1 MASISLGKILGRA
14 LATTNGLVH
23 VHLPEGIGSD
33 IAEEIVRSANTA
45 RPTTPP
51 FALLVTAGTAS
62 LDDADCPRVTPQRT
76 IQYRQGDHLA
86 VVFGRQPDLSSFIQ
100 VFREVF
106 GQSFPEQAEGAVS
119 IHKLSN
125 QMVHELVEEFD
136 VEELNDSQLARCSKV
151 ISSCLSTLS
160 TVHSRSADSGRSWNA
175 AWFAHVDRGISN
187 LVVILE
193 HLVATGS
200 SLELPEALS
209 RYAYACF
216 ALPRP
221 TTAVARSFLTSAA
234 AAVAL
239 GDSLSE
245 CWSDEDTF
253 LMSAGQLA
261 TRPEVKAAG
270 GKHPLEDFVVNDLD
284 EAVSREGNS
293 WLGLA
298 DTIGASPENIE
309 RFSELTEAQFKS
321 PAREDIDSLTIDIAF
336 AGGGSL
342 MLDPELPESPFLI
355 PLSLD
360 GSAGGRQLQS
370 ELLAI
375 RIPTLERIGS
385 DAASSSQLTI
395 QILPAN
401 IANWVGDVELADD
414 GNLLAVGRFVK
425 PRGNGRSAA
434 PFRLVSLRVSL
445 SPNDPLAPLV
455 RNDLT
460 AKGYVFSGMQTFLA
474 AAPFKKSGALG
485 KVSYLGPMDWTP
497 SPDPD
502 ERQQDFAE
510 ELRDVSGGYQTML
523 WHPDAAEQP
532 LLDGVAL
539 KVHPVLAGLF
549 PLRFTPTGDNEFV
562 AGDTTFRVR
571 PVAAGGG
578 HQSALL
584 AAAVKQQVVP
594 DRPKPATEGSVR
606 GQAEAFYA
614 SRLVVGDESIIG
626 ALGHIMMPSNES
638 ARVADARPQDRGGIL
653 MPDAARTA
661 LDGVSYFELDQD
673 FVRGAEA
680 ARFRDAFRALNFGDL
695 LRRQDVHGEGV
706 DFEWPSRTSWRSLWG
721 SVALGEY
728 LDSYTKLVDA
738 ARETGRDENVFWAAY
753 PMSVS
758 VWDVRGDEGCQ
769 AVLLSPLHPLRL
781 AWLAG
786 AEQVLF
792 EAENSVQHAG
802 SIEGWNLPLVGP
814 GESSSGRML
823 AVPTDSGE
831 DQIFLGWSMMLP
843 PGKSRPRRLS
853 PPDRI
858 GSAVTPGTAVS
869 GLNATAV
876 DAALRSFRKMHPHI
890 TTLTVDLHAQERQIR
905 LTEIDDS
912 VLAVA
917 EEWGKD
923 DAGRLMGGVR
933 VLDSVKREG
942 PVPRDAVTRLVR
954 ENRDMLLTWSRY
966 IPRPDSKVWC
976 NIRLLQDSGTTVRVG
991 DGGHAYGVLG
1001 NVPLRRFE
1009 SNLNRLT
1016 ERRLSLS
1023 QPAVPG
1029 HMGWVSFSRAL
1040 ESCESDESAPV
1051 VEAGMMRRDVADVTA
1066 DWTVMGESF
1075 LSPAIMAE
1083 LMDAHGEGARMLWEW
1098 RPPVFERSS
1107 DVPFMERRP
1116 FVSIA
1121 KVPDSFGHQ
1130 LESLLTKATG
1140 QEDTSSLKAAVMSRL
1155 GSRGVGLSSL
1165 LSMGGT
1171 HVAGALG
1178 FFLTFGL
1185 FDKAASG
1192 TTNRFVLPIDA
1203 ADYFLRTLSG
1213 QANHG
1218 QHQRRADLLFIEMD
1232 DEQIVLSPVEIKC
1245 YGLKGD
1251 SIGSTLPA
1259 PGSAA
1264 LKEPLAQLE
1273 ASYRLLEGLELR
1285 AAEAS
1290 GADRVIWMNSL
1301 ATMVETAA
1309 RLNHILDGSPEEF
1322 ANRLSALVDGRLKIR
1337 VGGPLLTYFQHGATT
1352 STGDAFYAG
1361 TVGAD
1366 EFHVRALIAD
1376 TGAVFEALDTADQ
1389 RGIIDGWR
1397 ELVDWS
1403 AAGPIGEELPARGSS
1418 DDEPFGRDGGHE
1430 GSEGQDAAGPVIRD
1444 VRASGQQRS
1453 SESSGVGAGNQSGTD
1468 DPESV
1473 RPVGGGVG
1481 FRPGITGDGV
1491 RIKVGNL
1498 LGSVAKTEM
1507 DFWPS
1512 TTNLNQMNVGIVGDL
1527 GTGKTELV
1535 KALISQIREQAREKQ
1550 PSEPTSMLI
1559 FDYKGDFQ
1567 KEEFVRRVGGV
1578 VLEPHQI
1585 PVNIFMPVTGEH
1597 SKLPYQQAAAFV
1609 DVLRK
1614 IYRGVGPVQAS
1625 SLNEAVRELYEQNDD
1640 RPPTLAEVRVAYLA
1654 KSGNPDSVSSILDS
1668 FVLSQI
1674 FSADRENLKS
1684 FGELLEGKVLIVAL
1698 DRLGQDQSAKNA
1710 LVALFLNLYYDNML
1724 RTPKPPFQGDPPNQ
1738 LRYLKSFLLVD
1749 EAVNI
1754 MRYDFQVLMDLML
1767 QGRQFG
1773 YGVMLASQY
1782 LSHFREG
1789 RENYGQPLRTWF
1801 IHKVPSVSGRELAAL
1816 GLPDLSPDVPRRI
1829 PELRQHQVLYKSLG
1843 CDEGRFIRVV
1853 PYYER
1858 YGL

>member
-1 MASISLGKILGRA
+1 MS
-14 LATTNGLVH
+14 
-23 VHLPEGIGSD
+23 
-33 IAEEIVRSANTA
+33 TA
-45 RPTTPP
+45 
-51 FALLVTAGTAS
+51 
-62 LDDADCPRVTPQRT
+62 
-76 IQYRQGDHLA
+76 
-86 VVFGRQPDLSSFIQ
+86 
-100 VFREVF
+100 
-106 GQSFPEQAEGAVS
+106 
-119 IHKLSN
+119 
-125 QMVHELVEEFD
+125 
-136 VEELNDSQLARCSKV
+136 
-151 ISSCLSTLS
+151 
-160 TVHSRSADSGRSWNA
+160 
-175 AWFAHVDRGISN
+175 
-187 LVVILE
+187 
-193 HLVATGS
+193 
-200 SLELPEALS
+200 
-209 RYAYACF
+209 
-216 ALPRP
+216 
-221 TTAVARSFLTSAA
+221 
-234 AAVAL
+234 
-239 GDSLSE
+239 
-245 CWSDEDTF
+245 
-253 LMSAGQLA
+253 QLA

-270 GKHPLEDFVVNDLD
+270 GKHALENFVVDDLD
-284 EAVSREGNS
+284 DEGSREGS
-293 WLGLA
+293 PWLGLA
-298 DTIGASPENIE
+298 NVIGSTPENIE
-309 RFSELTEAQFKS
+309 RYSELTEPQFRS
-321 PAREDIDSLTIDIAF
+321 PAREDTDSLPIDITF
-336 AGGGSL
+336 ARGGSL
-342 MLDPELPESPFLI
+342 ILDPELPESPFLI
-355 PLSLD
+355 PLSSD

-370 ELLAI
+370 EVLAI
-375 RIPTLERIGS
+375 RIPTLERVRS
-385 DAASSSQLTI
+385 DIARSSQLTI
-395 QILPAN
+395 RILPAN
-401 IANWVGDVELADD
+401 IANWVGTVELAGD
-414 GNLLAVGRFVK
+414 GSLLAVGRFVK

-434 PFRLVSLRVSL
+434 PFRLVALKVSL
-445 SPNDPLAPLV
+445 ATNDPLAPWV
-455 RNDLT
+455 RSDLT
-460 AKGYVFSGMQTFLA
+460 AKGYIFSGMQTFLA

-485 KVSYLGPMDWTP
+485 KVTYLGPMDWTP
-497 SPDPD
+497 SSNPN
-502 ERQQDFAE
+502 ELEQDFAE
-510 ELRDVSGGYQTML
+510 ELPDVPGGYQAML
-523 WHPDAAEQP
+523 WHPGASEQP

-539 KVHPVLAGLF
+539 KVHPVLEGLF
-549 PLRFTPTGDNEFV
+549 PLRFAPTGDNEFV
-562 AGDTTFRVR
+562 ADESTFRVR

-594 DRPKPATEGSVR
+594 DRPKPATEESVR

-614 SRLVVGDESIIG
+614 SRLVAGDHAIVG

-638 ARVADARPQDRGGIL
+638 TRVADARPQDFGATL
-653 MPDAARTA
+653 MPDSARRA

-673 FVRGAEA
+673 FVNGVEAE
-680 ARFRDAFRALNFGDL
+680 RFRAAFLALNPAGL
-695 LRRQDVHGEGV
+695 LLRQDVRGEGV

-721 SVALGEY
+721 SAELHEY
-728 LDSYTKLVDA
+728 LEAYSHLVDA
-738 ARETGRDENVFWAAY
+738 ARATGKDEHVFWAAY

-769 AVLLSPLHPLRL
+769 SVLLSPLHPLRL

-786 AEQVLF
+786 AEHILF

-802 SIEGWNLPLVGP
+802 SIEGWNIPLVGP
-814 GESSSGRML
+814 GESSSARML

-843 PGKSRPRRLS
+843 PGKSRPRRLT

-858 GSAVTPGTAVS
+858 GNAVTPGTAVS

-890 TTLTVDLHAQERQIR
+890 TTLTVDLHAQDRQIR
-905 LTEIDDS
+905 LSEIDDS

-917 EEWGKD
+917 EEWGND

-942 PVPRDAVTRLVR
+942 PVPKDAVTRMVR

-966 IPRPDSKVWC
+966 VPRPDSKVWC

-991 DGGHAYGVLG
+991 DGGQAYGVLG

-1029 HMGWVSFSRAL
+1029 HMGWAPFSRAL
-1040 ESCESDESAPV
+1040 QACESDQSAPI
-1051 VEAGMMRRDVADVTA
+1051 VEAGMLRRDVADVTA

-1098 RPPVFERSS
+1098 RPPVFERSA

-1130 LESLLTKATG
+1130 LEKLLAKATG
-1140 QEDTSSLKAAVMSRL
+1140 QEDTSALKSSVMSKL

-1185 FDKAASG
+1185 FDRAPSV
-1192 TTNRFVLPIDA
+1192 TTHRFVVPIDA

-1218 QHQRRADLLFIEMD
+1218 QHQRRADLLFIELD
-1232 DEQIVLSPVEIKC
+1232 DEEIVLSPVEIKC
-1245 YGLKGD
+1245 YGLKGE
-1251 SIGSTLPA
+1251 SVGSTLPG
-1259 PGSAA
+1259 PGSAL

-1273 ASYRLLEGLELR
+1273 ASYRLLAGIELR
-1285 AAEAS
+1285 AAEVF

-1301 ATMVETAA
+1301 ATLVETAA
-1309 RLNHILDGSPEEF
+1309 RLNHILAGSPDEF
-1322 ANRLSALVDGRLKIR
+1322 AGRLSALVDGRMKVR
-1337 VGGPLLTYFQHGATT
+1337 VGRPILTYFQHGATT
-1352 STGDAFYAG
+1352 STGDAFYSGSVG
-1361 TVGAD
+1361 TE
-1366 EFHVRALIAD
+1366 EFPAAALLAD
-1376 TGAVFEALDTADQ
+1376 TAAVFEALGTDSAC
-1389 RGIIDGWR
+1389 GIIEGWR
-1397 ELVDWS
+1397 DLVNWS
-1403 AAGPIGEELPARGSS
+1403 AAELPEEESPVGKSPVDPDNS
-1418 DDEPFGRDGGHE
+1418 
-1430 GSEGQDAAGPVIRD
+1430 SEGTHRGGAADSAPLQAPGNGRPEPSGWRAVEAESQRGTKDIDSGEVEGDQVRSAAGI
-1444 VRASGQQRS
+1444 A
-1453 SESSGVGAGNQSGTD
+1453 E
-1468 DPESV
+1468 
-1473 RPVGGGVG
+1473 
-1481 FRPGITGDGV
+1481 DGV
-1491 RIKVGNL
+1491 RIKVGKL
-1498 LGSVAKTEM
+1498 LGSLGAAEV

-1512 TTNLNQMNVGIVGDL
+1512 TTSLNQMNVGIVGDL

-1535 KALISQIREQAREKQ
+1535 KALIAQIREQAFEKQ
-1550 PSEPTSMLI
+1550 RSESTSMLI

-1567 KEEFVRRVGGV
+1567 KEEFVNRVSGV

-1625 SLNEAVRELYEQNDD
+1625 LLNEAVRELYEQNDN
-1640 RPPTLAEVRVAYLA
+1640 RPPTLAEVRAVYLE

-1674 FSADRENLKS
+1674 FSADRENLKP

-1698 DRLGQDQSAKNA
+1698 NRLGQDQSAKNA

-1724 RTPKPPFQGDPPNQ
+1724 RTPKPPFQGDPPHQ

-1782 LSHFREG
+1782 LSHFKEG

-1801 IHKVPSVSGRELAAL
+1801 IHKVPSVTGRELASL

-1829 PELRQHQVLYKSLG
+1829 ADLRQHEVFYKSLG

>member
-1 MASISLGKILGRA
+1 M
-14 LATTNGLVH
+14 N
-23 VHLPEGIGSD
+23 
-33 IAEEIVRSANTA
+33 
-45 RPTTPP
+45 
-51 FALLVTAGTAS
+51 
-62 LDDADCPRVTPQRT
+62 PQRT

-86 VVFGRQPDLSSFIQ
+86 VVYGRQPDLSSFVQ

-106 GQSFPEQAEGAVS
+106 GQSFPEQAEGAVA
-119 IHKLSN
+119 IHELSN
-125 QMVHELVEEFD
+125 QMVHELVGEFGL
-136 VEELNDSQLARCSKV
+136 EGLNDSQRARCSEV
-151 ISSCLSTLS
+151 LSSCLSTLS
-160 TVHSRSADSGRSWNA
+160 TLHSRSADSGRSWNA
-175 AWFAHVDRGISN
+175 AWFAHVDRGIGN
-187 LVVILE
+187 LLVILN

-200 SLELPEALS
+200 SLELPEALA

-221 TTAVARSFLTSAA
+221 SSAVARSFLSSVS

-245 CWSDEDTF
+245 CWSDEETF
-253 LMSAGQLA
+253 RMSAGHLA

-270 GKHPLEDFVVNDLD
+270 GKHPLEDFASDDLD
-284 EAVSREGNS
+284 EAISREGNA
-293 WLGLA
+293 WLGLT
-298 DTIGASPENIE
+298 DVIGVSPENIE
-309 RFSELTEAQFKS
+309 RFSELTEAQFRS
-321 PAREDIDSLTIDIAF
+321 PAREDSDSLTIDIAF

-342 MLDPELPESPFLI
+342 VLDPELPESPFLI
-355 PLSLD
+355 PLSSD

-375 RIPTLERIGS
+375 RIPTLERLGP
-385 DAASSSQLTI
+385 DVARSSQLAI
-395 QILPAN
+395 QVLPAN
-401 IANWVGDVELADD
+401 IANWVGSVEMAED
-414 GNLLAVGRFVK
+414 GSLLAVGRFVK

-445 SPNDPLAPLV
+445 STNDPLAPWV
-455 RNDLT
+455 RTDLT

-497 SPDPD
+497 SSNPD
-502 ERQQDFAE
+502 EREQDFAD
-510 ELRDVSGGYQTML
+510 ELPDVPGGYQVML

-549 PLRFTPTGDNEFV
+549 PLRFAPTGDNEFV
-562 AGDTTFRVR
+562 ANGTTFRVR

-594 DRPKPATEGSVR
+594 DRPKLATEGSVR
-606 GQAEAFYA
+606 GQAESFYA
-614 SRLVVGDESIIG
+614 SRIVAGDESIIA

-638 ARVADARPQDRGGIL
+638 TRVADARPQDRGAIL

-661 LDGVSYFELDQD
+661 LDSVSYFEVEQD
-673 FVRGAEA
+673 FVTGAEA
-680 ARFRDAFRALNFGDL
+680 ERFRDAFRALNLAGLL
-695 LRRQDVHGEGV
+695 LRKDVHGDGV

-721 SVALGEY
+721 SAELGEY
-728 LDSYTKLVDA
+728 LDAYTQLVDA
-738 ARETGRDENVFWAAY
+738 ARATGRDENVFWAAY

-786 AEQVLF
+786 AEHVLF
-792 EAENSVQHAG
+792 EAKNSVQHAG

-843 PGKSRPRRLS
+843 PGRSRPRRLS

-858 GSAVTPGTAVS
+858 GNAVTPGTAVS

-876 DAALRSFRKMHPHI
+876 DAALRSFRRMHPHI
-890 TTLTVDLHAQERQIR
+890 TTLTVDLHAQDRQIR

-966 IPRPDSKVWC
+966 VPRPDSKVWC

-991 DGGHAYGVLG
+991 DGGKAYGVLG

-1023 QPAVPG
+1023 QPAVPA
-1029 HMGWVSFSRAL
+1029 HIGWGPFSRAL
-1040 ESCESDESAPV
+1040 EACESDDSAPV
-1051 VEAGMMRRDVADVTA
+1051 VEAGMMRRDVADATA

-1098 RPPVFERSS
+1098 RPPVFERSA

-1140 QEDTSSLKAAVMSRL
+1140 KEDTSALKASVMSRL

-1232 DEQIVLSPVEIKC
+1232 EEQIVLSPVEIKC

-1251 SIGSTLPA
+1251 SIGSTLPGPA
-1259 PGSAA
+1259 SAA

-1273 ASYRLLEGLELR
+1273 ASYRLLTGIELR
-1285 AAEAS
+1285 AAEVS

-1301 ATMVETAA
+1301 ATLVETAA
-1309 RLNHILDGSPEEF
+1309 RLNPILAGSPDEF
-1322 ANRLSALVDGRLKIR
+1322 ANRLSALVDGRMKVR
-1337 VGGPLLTYFQHGATT
+1337 VGRPLLTYLQHGATT

-1361 TVGAD
+1361 TVGGD
-1366 EFHVRALIAD
+1366 EFQVGALVAD
-1376 TGAVFEALDTADQ
+1376 TATVFEALDTADQ
-1389 RGIIDGWR
+1389 SGIIEGWAK
-1397 ELVDWS
+1397 LVDWS
-1403 AAGPIGEELPARGSS
+1403 AAEPDGEELPARGAS
-1418 DDEPFGRDGGHE
+1418 DEELIAENGSHE
-1430 GSEGQDAAGPVIRD
+1430 GSEGQETADPVPGQ
-1444 VRASGQQRS
+1444 AMPSGQQPA
-1453 SESSGVGAGNQSGTD
+1453 SGSKVGAATQTGSDGLESG
-1468 DPESV
+1468 
-1473 RPVGGGVG
+1473 RLVGAEAGSRVG
-1481 FRPGITGDGV
+1481 IAGDGV

-1498 LGSVAKTEM
+1498 LGSVGNSEV
-1507 DFWPS
+1507 DFWPG

-1535 KALISQIREQAREKQ
+1535 KALIAQIREQAREKQ
-1550 PSEPTSMLI
+1550 PSVATSMLI

-1567 KEEFVRRVGGV
+1567 KEEFVGRVGGV

-1585 PVNIFMPVTGEH
+1585 PVNIFMPVTGEY

-1625 SLNEAVRELYEQNDD
+1625 LLNEAVRELYEQNDN
-1640 RPPTLAEVRVAYLA
+1640 RPPTLAEVRLAYLE

-1674 FSADRENLKS
+1674 FSADRENLKL

-1749 EAVNI
+1749 EAINI

-1767 QGRQFG
+1767 QGRHFG

-1782 LSHFREG
+1782 LSHFKEG

-1801 IHKVPSVSGRELAAL
+1801 IHKVPSVSGRELASL

-1829 PELRQHQVLYKSLG
+1829 PDLRQHQVLYKSLG
-1843 CDEGRFIRVV
+1843 YDEGRFISVV

>member
-1 MASISLGKILGRA
+1 MAVL
-14 LATTNGLVH
+14 
-23 VHLPEGIGSD
+23 E
-33 IAEEIVRSANTA
+33 
-45 RPTTPP
+45 
-51 FALLVTAGTAS
+51 
-62 LDDADCPRVTPQRT
+62 
-76 IQYRQGDHLA
+76 
-86 VVFGRQPDLSSFIQ
+86 
-100 VFREVF
+100 
-106 GQSFPEQAEGAVS
+106 
-119 IHKLSN
+119 LSN
-125 QMVHELVEEFD
+125 QIVHELVR
-136 VEELNDSQLARCSKV
+136 ELGLEGLSDSQRERCSEMV
-151 ISSCLSTLS
+151 SSCLSTLS

-187 LVVILE
+187 LLVILN
-193 HLVATGS
+193 HLRATGS
-200 SLELPEALS
+200 ALELSEALA
-209 RYAYACF
+209 RYVYACF

-221 TTAVARSFLTSAA
+221 TSAMARSFVTSASAA
-234 AAVAL
+234 AAL

-245 CWSDEDTF
+245 CWGDEETF
-253 LMSAGQLA
+253 RMSAGQLA
-261 TRPEVKAAG
+261 TRPEVKAVG
-270 GKHPLEDFVVNDLD
+270 GKHALEDFAIDDLD
-284 EAVSREGNS
+284 EAVSREGNA
-293 WLGLA
+293 WLGLV
-298 DTIGASPENIE
+298 DVIGASPENIE
-309 RFSELTEAQFKS
+309 RFSELTETQFRS
-321 PAREDIDSLTIDIAF
+321 PAREDIGSLAIDISLV
-336 AGGGSL
+336 GGGSL

-355 PLSLD
+355 PLSSD

-370 ELLAI
+370 ELLTI
-375 RIPTLERIGS
+375 RIPTLERIGQ
-385 DAASSSQLTI
+385 DVVRSSRLTI

-401 IANWVGDVELADD
+401 IANWVGNVELAED
-414 GNLLAVGRFVK
+414 GSLLAVGRFVK

-434 PFRLVSLRVSL
+434 PFRLVSLKVSL
-445 SPNDPLAPLV
+445 STNDSLAPWV
-455 RNDLT
+455 RSDLT
-460 AKGYVFSGMQTFLA
+460 AKGYVFSGMQTFLV

-485 KVSYLGPMDWTP
+485 KISYLGPTDWIP
-497 SPDPD
+497 SANPD
-502 ERQQDFAE
+502 EREQDFAE
-510 ELRDVSGGYQTML
+510 ELPDVPGGYQAML
-523 WHPDAAEQP
+523 WHADAAEQP
-532 LLDGVAL
+532 LLDGVVL
-539 KVHPVLAGLF
+539 KGHPVLAGLF
-549 PLRFTPTGDNEFV
+549 PLRFAPTGDNEFV
-562 AGDTTFRVR
+562 ASGTTFRVR

-594 DRPKPATEGSVR
+594 DRPKLATEGSVR

-614 SRLVVGDESIIG
+614 SRLVAGDDSIIA

-638 ARVADARPQDRGGIL
+638 TRVADARPQDRGSIL
-653 MPDAARTA
+653 MPDAARIA
-661 LDGVSYFELDQD
+661 LDRVSYFELEQD
-673 FVRGAEA
+673 FVNGAEA
-680 ARFRDAFRALNFGDL
+680 ERFRDAFRALNLGDL
-695 LRRQDVHGEGV
+695 LLRQDVRGEGV

-721 SVALGEY
+721 SAALGEY
-728 LDSYTKLVDA
+728 LDAYTQLVDA
-738 ARETGRDENVFWAAY
+738 ARATGRDENVFWAAY

-781 AWLAG
+781 TWLAG
-786 AEQVLF
+786 AEHVLF

-858 GSAVTPGTAVS
+858 GNAVTPGTAVS

-876 DAALRSFRKMHPHI
+876 DAALRSFRRMHPHI
-890 TTLTVDLHAQERQIR
+890 TTLTVDLHAHDRQIR

-923 DAGRLMGGVR
+923 ETGRLVGGVR
-933 VLDSVKREG
+933 VLDSVMREG

-954 ENRDMLLTWSRY
+954 DNRDMLLTWSRY
-966 IPRPDSKVWC
+966 APRPGSKVWC

-991 DGGHAYGVLG
+991 DGGQAHGVLG

-1023 QPAVPG
+1023 HPAVPG
-1029 HMGWVSFSRAL
+1029 EMGWVSFSRAL
-1040 ESCESDESAPV
+1040 EACESDDSAPV

-1098 RPPVFERSS
+1098 RPPVFERSA

-1116 FVSIA
+1116 FVAIA

-1140 QEDTSSLKAAVMSRL
+1140 QENSSALKALVMSRL

-1185 FDKAASG
+1185 FDRAASG

-1218 QHQRRADLLFIEMD
+1218 LHQRRADLLFIEMD
-1232 DEQIVLSPVEIKC
+1232 ENQIVLSPVEIKC
-1245 YGLKGD
+1245 YGLKGE
-1251 SIGSTLPA
+1251 SIGSTLPS
-1259 PGSAA
+1259 PDSAA

-1273 ASYRLLEGLELR
+1273 ASHRLLKGIEHR
-1285 AAEAS
+1285 AAEVV

-1301 ATMVETAA
+1301 ATLVETAA
-1309 RLNHILDGSPEEF
+1309 RLNHILAGSPKDF
-1322 ANRLSALVDGRLKIR
+1322 ASRLSALVDGQMKVR
-1337 VGGPLLTYFQHGATT
+1337 VGRPLLTYLQHGATT

-1361 TVGAD
+1361 KVGSE
-1366 EFHVRALIAD
+1366 EFQVGALIAD
-1376 TGAVFEALDTADQ
+1376 TATVFEGLDTVDQ
-1389 RGIIDGWR
+1389 RAVIEGWCD
-1397 ELVDWS
+1397 LVDWS
-1403 AAGPIGEELPARGSS
+1403 AAEPANEDLPAQGSS
-1418 DDEPFGRDGGHE
+1418 DEDPIDPDDRQARAAGHDAADPEAEPVSTRGQQEPPGSFRVDAE
-1430 GSEGQDAAGPVIRD
+1430 TESETDGSEPGLPVDVEADYRAGI
-1444 VRASGQQRS
+1444 A
-1453 SESSGVGAGNQSGTD
+1453 
-1468 DPESV
+1468 
-1473 RPVGGGVG
+1473 
-1481 FRPGITGDGV
+1481 GDGV
-1491 RIKVGNL
+1491 RIKVGSL
-1498 LGSVAKTEM
+1498 LGSVGKTEV

-1550 PSEPTSMLI
+1550 PSESTSMLI

-1567 KEEFVRRVGGV
+1567 KEEFVSRVGGV

-1625 SLNEAVRELYEQNDD
+1625 LLNEAVRELYQQNDN
-1640 RPPTLAEVRVAYLA
+1640 RPPTLAEVRVAYLE

-1674 FSADRENLKS
+1674 FSADRGVLKP

-1724 RTPKPPFQGDPPNQ
+1724 RTKKPPFQGVAPNQ

-1782 LSHFREG
+1782 LSHFKEG

-1801 IHKVPSVSGRELAAL
+1801 IHKVPSVSGRELASL
-1816 GLPDLSPDVPRRI
+1816 GLPDLSQDVPRRI
-1829 PELRQHQVLYKSLG
+1829 PELRQHQVFYKSLG
-1843 CDEGRFIRVV
+1843 YDEGRFVRVV

>member
-1 MASISLGKILGRA
+1 MASISLGKVLGRA

-33 IAEEIVRSANTA
+33 IAEEIVRSANIA

-62 LDDADCPRVTPQRT
+62 LNDADCPRVTPQRT

-86 VVFGRQPDLSSFIQ
+86 VVYGRQPDLSSFVQ

-106 GQSFPEQAEGAVS
+106 GQSYPEQAEGAVA
-119 IHKLSN
+119 IHGLSN
-125 QMVHELVEEFD
+125 QMVHELVGEFR
-136 VEELNDSQLARCSKV
+136 VEELNASQLARCSTI

-187 LVVILE
+187 LLVILK
-193 HLVATGS
+193 HLGATGS
-200 SLELPEALS
+200 SLELPEALA

-221 TTAVARSFLTSAA
+221 TSAVARSFLTSAS

-245 CWSDEDTF
+245 CWSDEETF

-270 GKHPLEDFVVNDLD
+270 GMHPLEDFAVKDLD

-298 DTIGASPENIE
+298 DIIGASPENIE
-309 RFSELTEAQFKS
+309 RFSELTEEQFRS

-355 PLSLD
+355 PLSSD

-370 ELLAI
+370 ELIAI

-385 DAASSSQLTI
+385 DAASSTQLTI

-401 IANWVGDVELADD
+401 IANWVGSVKLADD

-434 PFRLVSLRVSL
+434 PFRLVSLKVSL
-445 SPNDPLAPLV
+445 SSNDPLAPWV

-485 KVSYLGPMDWTP
+485 KVTYLGPMDWTP
-497 SPDPD
+497 SPNPD
-502 ERQQDFAE
+502 EREQDFAE
-510 ELRDVSGGYQTML
+510 ELPDVSGGYQTML
-523 WHPDAAEQP
+523 WHPDATEQP

-549 PLRFTPTGDNEFV
+549 PLRFAPTGDNEFV
-562 AGDTTFRVR
+562 AGGTTFRVR

-614 SRLVVGDESIIG
+614 SRLVAGDESIIA

-638 ARVADARPQDRGGIL
+638 ARVADACPQDRGAIL

-661 LDGVSYFELDQD
+661 LNGVSYFELDQD
-673 FVRGAEA
+673 FVCGAEA
-680 ARFRDAFRALNFGDL
+680 ERFRDAFRALNFGGL

-721 SVALGEY
+721 SAALGEY
-728 LDSYTKLVDA
+728 LDAYTKLLDA

-753 PMSVS
+753 PVSVS

-786 AEQVLF
+786 AEHVLF

-890 TTLTVDLHAQERQIR
+890 TTLTVDLHAQDRQIR

-966 IPRPDSKVWC
+966 VPRPDSKVWC

-1029 HMGWVSFSRAL
+1029 HMGWASFSRAL
-1040 ESCESDESAPV
+1040 ESCESDDSPPV
-1051 VEAGMMRRDVADVTA
+1051 VEAGMMRRDVGDVTA

-1107 DVPFMERRP
+1107 DIPFMERRP

-1130 LESLLTKATG
+1130 LESLLIKATG
-1140 QEDTSSLKAAVMSRL
+1140 QEDTSALKSAVMSQL

-1185 FDKAASG
+1185 FDKAVSG

-1232 DEQIVLSPVEIKC
+1232 EEQIVLSPVEIKC

-1251 SIGSTLPA
+1251 SIGTTLPA
-1259 PGSAA
+1259 SGSAA
-1264 LKEPLAQLE
+1264 LKEPLEQLE
-1273 ASYRLLEGLELR
+1273 ASYRLLAGLELR
-1285 AAEAS
+1285 AAEVSA
-1290 GADRVIWMNSL
+1290 ADRVIWMNSL
-1301 ATMVETAA
+1301 ATLVETAA
-1309 RLNHILDGSPEEF
+1309 RLNHSLAGSPEEF

-1337 VGGPLLTYFQHGATT
+1337 VGRPLLTYFQHGATT
-1352 STGDAFYAG
+1352 SSGDAFYAG
-1361 TVGAD
+1361 RVGAG
-1366 EFHVRALIAD
+1366 EFQVGALIAD
-1376 TGAVFEALDTADQ
+1376 TAAVFEALDPADQ
-1389 RGIIDGWR
+1389 GGIIEGWR

-1403 AAGPIGEELPARGSS
+1403 AAEPAGDELPAQGGPGE
-1418 DDEPFGRDGGHE
+1418 EPIGPDGGHE
-1430 GSEGQDAAGPVIRD
+1430 GSEDEDMADPVRGDARAG
-1444 VRASGQQRS
+1444 GQQEPLDS
-1453 SESSGVGAGNQSGTD
+1453 SELGAEAQSGTD
-1468 DPESV
+1468 DAESV
-1473 RPVGGGVG
+1473 GPVGGTGS
-1481 FRPGITGDGV
+1481 FPPEITGDGV
-1491 RIKVGNL
+1491 RIKVGSL
-1498 LGSVAKTEM
+1498 LGSMGKSEV

-1567 KEEFVRRVGGV
+1567 KEEFVNRVGGV

-1674 FSADRENLKS
+1674 FSADRETLKS

-1801 IHKVPSVSGRELAAL
+1801 IHKVPSVSGRELAGL

>member
-1 MASISLGKILGRA
+1 MASISLSKVLGRA

-23 VHLPEGIGSD
+23 VHLPEGIGRDS
-33 IAEEIVRSANTA
+33 AEEIVRSANRA
-45 RPTTPP
+45 RPATPP
-51 FALLVTAGTAS
+51 FALLVTAGTSS
-62 LDDADCPRVTPQRT
+62 LDDASCPRVTPQHT

-86 VVFGRQPDLSSFIQ
+86 VVYGRQPDLSSFVQ

-106 GQSFPEQAEGAVS
+106 GQSFPEQAEGPVALTE
-119 IHKLSN
+119 LSDLI
-125 QMVHELVEEFD
+125 VHELVDEFGVD
-136 VEELNDSQLARCSKV
+136 GMSDSQWARCSQV
-151 ISSCLSTLS
+151 LAPCLSTLS
-160 TVHSRSADSGRSWNA
+160 TVHSRSGDTGRSWNA
-175 AWFAHVDRGISN
+175 AWFAHVDRGITN
-187 LVVILE
+187 LWVALD
-193 HLVATGS
+193 HLRVTGS
-200 SLELPEALS
+200 PLELPEALAK
-209 RYAYACF
+209 YAYACF
-216 ALPRP
+216 ALPKP
-221 TTAVARSFLTSAA
+221 TSGAAKSFLTSAS

-245 CWSDEDTF
+245 SWSDEETF
-253 LMSAGQLA
+253 RMSAGQLA

-270 GKHPLEDFVVNDLD
+270 GRHPLEDFAIDDLD
-284 EAVSREGNS
+284 EAVSREGNA
-293 WLGLA
+293 WLGLVEV
-298 DTIGASPENIE
+298 IGASPENIK
-309 RFSELTEAQFKS
+309 RFSELTEGQFRS
-321 PAREDIDSLTIDIAF
+321 PAREDNDSAGIDIAF
-336 AGGGSL
+336 SGGGSL
-342 MLDPELPESPFLI
+342 VLDPELPESPFLI
-355 PLSLD
+355 PFSAD

-370 ELLAI
+370 ELLTI
-375 RIPTLERIGS
+375 RIPTLEHIER
-385 DAASSSQLTI
+385 DVARASRLTI

-401 IANWVGDVELADD
+401 IANWVGSVDLAED
-414 GNLLAVGRFVK
+414 GGLIAVGRLVK

-434 PFRLVSLRVSL
+434 PFRMVSLRVSL
-445 SPNDPLAPLV
+445 STDDPVAPSV
-455 RNDLT
+455 RSDLT
-460 AKGYVFSGMQTFLA
+460 TKGYVFSGMQTFLA

-485 KVSYLGPMDWTP
+485 KVTYLGPMDWTP
-497 SPDPD
+497 SSDHD
-502 ERQQDFAE
+502 EHSQDFAE
-510 ELRDVSGGYQTML
+510 ELPEVAGGYQAML
-523 WHPDAAEQP
+523 WHPDAGDQP

-539 KVHPVLAGLF
+539 KGHPVLTGLF
-549 PLRFTPTGDNEFV
+549 PLRFAPTGDNEFV
-562 AGDTTFRVR
+562 ANGYTFRVR

-594 DRPKPATEGSVR
+594 DRPRPATERSVR

-614 SRLVVGDESIIG
+614 SRLVAGDDSITA

-638 ARVADARPQDRGGIL
+638 TRVWDARPQDGGAIL
-653 MPDAARTA
+653 MPEAARRA

-673 FVRGAEA
+673 FVRGADAE
-680 ARFRDAFRALNFGDL
+680 RFRDAFRALNLADL

-721 SVALGEY
+721 SPALAEY
-728 LDSYTKLVDA
+728 LEAYAQLVGA
-738 ARETGRDENVFWAAY
+738 ARATGKDENVFWAAY

-781 AWLAG
+781 AWLTG
-786 AEQVLF
+786 AEHVLF
-792 EAENSVQHAG
+792 EAVNSVQHAG

-814 GESSSGRML
+814 GETSSGRML

-843 PGKSRPRRLS
+843 SGRSRPRRLS
-853 PPDRI
+853 APDRI
-858 GSAVTPGTAVS
+858 GNAVTPGTAVS

-876 DAALRSFRKMHPHI
+876 DAALRSFRRMHPNI
-890 TTLTVDLHAQERQIR
+890 TTLTVDLHAQDRQIR

-923 DAGRLMGGVR
+923 QTGRLMGGLR
-933 VLDSVKREG
+933 VLDSVRREG

-966 IPRPDSKVWC
+966 APRPNSKVWC

-991 DGGHAYGVLG
+991 EGGNAHGVLG
-1001 NVPLRRFE
+1001 SVPLRRFE

-1016 ERRLSLS
+1016 DRRLSLS
-1023 QPAVPG
+1023 EPAVPG
-1029 HMGWVSFSRAL
+1029 EMGWVPFSRAL
-1040 ESCESDESAPV
+1040 EACESDDSAPV
-1051 VEAGMMRRDVADVTA
+1051 VEAGMMRRDVADMTA

-1140 QEDTSSLKAAVMSRL
+1140 RQDTFALKASVMSRL

-1185 FDKAASG
+1185 FDKAVSQR
-1192 TTNRFVLPIDA
+1192 TNRFVLPIDA

-1218 QHQRRADLLFIEMD
+1218 QHQRRADLLFIDMD
-1232 DEQIVLSPVEIKC
+1232 ENQIVLSPVEIKC

-1251 SIGSTLPA
+1251 SMGSTLPS

-1264 LKEPLAQLE
+1264 LKEPLAQLA
-1273 ASYRLLEGLELR
+1273 ASYRLLAGIELK
-1285 AAEAS
+1285 AAEVS

-1301 ATMVETAA
+1301 ATLVETAA
-1309 RLNHILDGSPEEF
+1309 RLNPILAGSPGDF
-1322 ANRLSALVDGRLKIR
+1322 ANRLAALVDGRLKVR
-1337 VGGPLLTYFQHGATT
+1337 VGKPLLTYLQHGATT
-1352 STGDAFYAG
+1352 STGDGFYAG
-1361 TVGAD
+1361 GVGTD
-1366 EFHVRALIAD
+1366 EFQVGALIAD
-1376 TGAVFEALDTADQ
+1376 TGTVFEALDSVDPCPTTE
-1389 RGIIDGWR
+1389 RWC

-1403 AAGPIGEELPARGSS
+1403 AAEPAGEELPVRGGS
-1418 DDEPFGRDGGHE
+1418 DEDLVDPERRLTGSAGQYAADQGPEHVRTDGEEEPH
-1430 GSEGQDAAGPVIRD
+1430 
-1444 VRASGQQRS
+1444 RS
-1453 SESSGVGAGNQSGTD
+1453 LAVGAKAQPGPD
-1468 DPESV
+1468 EAESD
-1473 RPVGGGVG
+1473 RPVGAEASSRVG
-1481 FRPGITGDGV
+1481 IAGDGV
-1491 RIKVGNL
+1491 RINVGNL
-1498 LGSVAKTEM
+1498 LGSLGKTGV

-1512 TTNLNQMNVGIVGDL
+1512 NTKLNQMNVGIVGDL

-1535 KALISQIREQAREKQ
+1535 KALISQIREQAHEKQ
-1550 PSEPTSMLI
+1550 PTEPTSMLI

-1567 KEEFVRRVGGV
+1567 KDEFVSRVGGV

-1585 PVNIFMPVTGEH
+1585 PVNVFMPVTGQH
-1597 SKLPYQQAAAFV
+1597 SRLPYQQAAAFV

-1625 SLNEAVRELYEQNDD
+1625 LLNEAVRELYEQNDN
-1640 RPPTLAEVRVAYLA
+1640 RPPTLAEVRAEYLD

-1668 FVLSQI
+1668 FVLSGI
-1674 FSADRENLKS
+1674 FSTDRSVLKP

-1698 DRLGQDQSAKNA
+1698 DRLGPDQSAKNA

-1724 RTPKPPFQGDPPNQ
+1724 RTNKPPFQGTNPQ

-1829 PELRQHQVLYKSLG
+1829 PDLRQHEVLYKSLG

>member
-1 MASISLGKILGRA
+1 MASISLGKVLGRA

-23 VHLPEGIGSD
+23 VHLPEGIGRD
-33 IAEEIVRSANTA
+33 TAEEIVRSANLA
-45 RPTTPP
+45 RPSTPP
-51 FALLVTAGTAS
+51 FALLVTAGTTS
-62 LDDADCPRVTPQRT
+62 LDDPNCPRVNPQRT

-86 VVFGRQPDLSSFIQ
+86 VVYGRQPDLSSFIQ

-106 GQSFPEQAEGAVS
+106 GQSFPEQAEGAVALDE
-119 IHKLSN
+119 LSN
-125 QMVHELVEEFD
+125 QVVHELAGEFGVD
-136 VEELNDSQLARCSKV
+136 ELNESQRARCSEV
-151 ISSCLSTLS
+151 LSSCLSTLS
-160 TVHSRSADSGRSWNA
+160 TVHSRSANTGRSWNA

-187 LVVILE
+187 LLVVLDQ
-193 HLVATGS
+193 LRATGS
-200 SLELPEALS
+200 HLELPEALA

-221 TTAVARSFLTSAA
+221 NSAAAKSFLTSAS

-245 CWSDEDTF
+245 CWSDEEAF
-253 LMSAGQLA
+253 RMSVGQLA

-270 GKHPLEDFVVNDLD
+270 GRHPLEDFAIDDLD
-284 EAVSREGNS
+284 DAVSREGNA

-298 DTIGASPENIE
+298 DVIGASPENIE
-309 RFSELTEAQFKS
+309 RFSELTEAQFRS
-321 PAREDIDSLTIDIAF
+321 PAREDSDSLTIDIAF

-342 MLDPELPESPFLI
+342 VLDPELPESPFLL
-355 PLSLD
+355 PLSSD

-375 RIPTLERIGS
+375 RIPTLEHIDPDIVR
-385 DAASSSQLTI
+385 SSQLTI

-401 IANWVGDVELADD
+401 IANWVGSVDVAQD
-414 GNLLAVGRFVK
+414 GGLRAVGRFVK

-434 PFRLVSLRVSL
+434 PFRLVSLRISL
-445 SPNDPLAPLV
+445 STHDPLAHWV
-455 RNDLT
+455 RSDLT

-497 SPDPD
+497 SSNPG
-502 ERQQDFAE
+502 EVEQDYAE
-510 ELRDVSGGYQTML
+510 ELPDVPGGYQAML
-523 WHPDAAEQP
+523 WHPNAEEQP

-549 PLRFTPTGDNEFV
+549 PLRFAPTGDNEFV
-562 AGDTTFRVR
+562 ASDSTFRVR

-614 SRLVVGDESIIG
+614 SRLVAGDESIIA

-638 ARVADARPQDRGGIL
+638 TRVADACPQDRGAIL
-653 MPDAARTA
+653 MPNAARMA
-661 LDGVSYFELDQD
+661 LDGVSYFKLDQG
-673 FVRGAEA
+673 FVSGAEA
-680 ARFRDAFRALNFGDL
+680 ERFRDAFRALNLGDL
-695 LRRQDVHGEGV
+695 LLRQDVHGEGV

-721 SVALGEY
+721 SSALGEY
-728 LDSYTKLVDA
+728 LDAYTQLVEA
-738 ARETGRDENVFWAAY
+738 ARATGRDENVFWAAY

-786 AEQVLF
+786 AEHVLY

-843 PGKSRPRRLS
+843 PGRARPRRLS

-858 GSAVTPGTAVS
+858 GNAVTPGTAVS

-876 DAALRSFRKMHPHI
+876 DAALRSFRRMHPHI
-890 TTLTVDLHAQERQIR
+890 TTLTVDLHAQDRQIR

-923 DAGRLMGGVR
+923 EAGRLMGGVR

-966 IPRPDSKVWC
+966 APRPDSKVWC

-991 DGGHAYGVLG
+991 DGGNAYGVLG

-1029 HMGWVSFSRAL
+1029 HMGWVPFSRAL
-1040 ESCESDESAPV
+1040 EACESDDSAPV

-1098 RPPVFERSS
+1098 RPPVFERSA

-1116 FVSIA
+1116 FVAIA

-1140 QEDTSSLKAAVMSRL
+1140 REDTSALKASVMSRL

-1185 FDKAASG
+1185 FDKAVSG

-1232 DEQIVLSPVEIKC
+1232 ENQIVLSPLEIKC

-1251 SIGSTLPA
+1251 SMGSTLPG
-1259 PGSAA
+1259 PGSGA
-1264 LKEPLAQLE
+1264 LKEPLEQLE
-1273 ASYRLLEGLELR
+1273 ASYRLLAHIELK
-1285 AAEAS
+1285 AAEVS

-1301 ATMVETAA
+1301 ATLVETAA
-1309 RLNHILDGSPEEF
+1309 RLNHILAGSPEEF
-1322 ANRLSALVDGRLKIR
+1322 ANRLSALVEGRMKVR
-1337 VGGPLLTYFQHGATT
+1337 VGRPLLTYFQHGATT
-1352 STGDAFYAG
+1352 PTGDAFYAG
-1361 TVGAD
+1361 KVGTD
-1366 EFHVRALIAD
+1366 EFQVGALIAD
-1376 TGAVFEALDTADQ
+1376 TATVFEALDTAD
-1389 RGIIDGWR
+1389 RRTIIEGWC

-1403 AAGPIGEELPARGSS
+1403 AAEPVGGELPEPGSS
-1418 DDEPFGRDGGHE
+1418 DESLIDRDGSQE
-1430 GSEGQDAAGPVIRD
+1430 EPEGQYAADPVPARTN
-1444 VRASGQQRS
+1444 G
-1453 SESSGVGAGNQSGTD
+1453 E
-1468 DPESV
+1468 PESNGIL
-1473 RPVGGGVG
+1473 VGEAGS
-1481 FRPGITGDGV
+1481 PIGIVGDGV
-1491 RIKVGNL
+1491 RINVGNL
-1498 LGSVAKTEM
+1498 LGSVGKTEV

-1512 TTNLNQMNVGIVGDL
+1512 STNLNQMNVGIVGDL

-1550 PSEPTSMLI
+1550 PAEPTSMLI

-1567 KEEFVRRVGGV
+1567 KEEFVSRVGGV

-1625 SLNEAVRELYEQNDD
+1625 LLNEAVRELYEQNDN
-1640 RPPTLAEVRVAYLA
+1640 RPPTLAEVRVAYLE

-1674 FSADRENLKS
+1674 FSADRGVLKP

-1724 RTPKPPFQGDPPNQ
+1724 RTNKPPFQGAAPNQ

-1782 LSHFREG
+1782 LSHFKEG

-1801 IHKVPSVSGRELAAL
+1801 IHKVPSVSGRELASL

-1829 PELRQHQVLYKSLG
+1829 PELRQHQVFYKSLG
-1843 CDEGRFIRVV
+1843 YDEGRFIRVV

-1858 YGL
+1858 YGH

>member
-1 MASISLGKILGRA
+1 
-14 LATTNGLVH
+14 
-23 VHLPEGIGSD
+23 
-33 IAEEIVRSANTA
+33 
-45 RPTTPP
+45 
-51 FALLVTAGTAS
+51 
-62 LDDADCPRVTPQRT
+62 
-76 IQYRQGDHLA
+76 
-86 VVFGRQPDLSSFIQ
+86 
-100 VFREVF
+100 
-106 GQSFPEQAEGAVS
+106 
-119 IHKLSN
+119 
-125 QMVHELVEEFD
+125 
-136 VEELNDSQLARCSKV
+136 
-151 ISSCLSTLS
+151 
-160 TVHSRSADSGRSWNA
+160 
-175 AWFAHVDRGISN
+175 
-187 LVVILE
+187 
-193 HLVATGS
+193 
-200 SLELPEALS
+200 
-209 RYAYACF
+209 
-216 ALPRP
+216 
-221 TTAVARSFLTSAA
+221 
-234 AAVAL
+234 
-239 GDSLSE
+239 
-245 CWSDEDTF
+245 
-253 LMSAGQLA
+253 MSAGQLA

-270 GKHPLEDFVVNDLD
+270 GKHPLEDFAIDHLD
-284 EAVSREGNS
+284 ETVSREGNA

-298 DTIGASPENIE
+298 NVIGVSPENIE
-309 RFSELTEAQFKS
+309 RFSELTEAQFRS

-342 MLDPELPESPFLI
+342 VLDPELPESPFLI
-355 PLSLD
+355 PLSSD

-375 RIPTLERIGS
+375 RIPTLERIGP
-385 DAASSSQLTI
+385 DVTRSSQLAI
-395 QILPAN
+395 QVLPAN
-401 IANWVGDVELADD
+401 IANWVGNVEITGD
-414 GNLLAVGRFVK
+414 GSLLAVGRFVK
-425 PRGNGRSAA
+425 PRGNGRRAA
-434 PFRLVSLRVSL
+434 PFRFVSLRVSL
-445 SPNDPLAPLV
+445 TANDPLAPLV
-455 RNDLT
+455 RTDLT
-460 AKGYVFSGMQTFLA
+460 AKGYVFSGMQSFLA

-497 SPDPD
+497 SSNPD
-502 ERQQDFAE
+502 EREQDFAD
-510 ELRDVSGGYQTML
+510 ELPDVPGGYQVML
-523 WHPDAAEQP
+523 WHPDAAERP

-539 KVHPVLAGLF
+539 KVHPVLAGLY
-549 PLRFTPTGDNEFV
+549 PLRFAPTGDNEFV
-562 AGDTTFRVR
+562 ASGTTFRVR

-594 DRPKPATEGSVR
+594 DRPKLATEGSVR
-606 GQAEAFYA
+606 GQAESFYA
-614 SRLVVGDESIIG
+614 SRIVAGDESIIA

-638 ARVADARPQDRGGIL
+638 MRVADARPQDRGAIL

-661 LDGVSYFELDQD
+661 LDSVSYFEVEQD

-680 ARFRDAFRALNFGDL
+680 ERFRDAFRALDLAGLL
-695 LRRQDVHGEGV
+695 LRKDVHGEGV

-721 SVALGEY
+721 SAELGEY
-728 LDSYTKLVDA
+728 LDAYTQLVDA
-738 ARETGRDENVFWAAY
+738 ARATGRDENVFWAAY

-758 VWDVRGDEGCQ
+758 VWDVRADEGCQ

-786 AEQVLF
+786 VEHVLF
-792 EAENSVQHAG
+792 EAKNSVQHAG

-843 PGKSRPRRLS
+843 PGRSRPRRLS
-853 PPDRI
+853 PPERI
-858 GSAVTPGTAVS
+858 GNAVTPGTAVS

-876 DAALRSFRKMHPHI
+876 DAALRSFRRMHPHI
-890 TTLTVDLHAQERQIR
+890 TTLTVDLHAQDRQIR

-923 DAGRLMGGVR
+923 DPGRLIGGVR
-933 VLDSVKREG
+933 VLDSVMREG

-966 IPRPDSKVWC
+966 VPSPNSKVWC

-991 DGGHAYGVLG
+991 DGGEAYGVLG
-1001 NVPLRRFE
+1001 VVPLRRFE

-1016 ERRLSLS
+1016 ERRLSQS

-1029 HMGWVSFSRAL
+1029 HMGWVPFSCAL
-1040 ESCESDESAPV
+1040 EACESDDSACV

-1098 RPPVFERSS
+1098 RPPVFERSA

-1140 QEDTSSLKAAVMSRL
+1140 QADTSALKASVMSRL

-1185 FDKAASG
+1185 FDKALSG

-1251 SIGSTLPA
+1251 SIGSTLPGPA
-1259 PGSAA
+1259 SAA

-1273 ASYRLLEGLELR
+1273 ASYRLLTGIELR
-1285 AAEAS
+1285 AGEVS

-1301 ATMVETAA
+1301 ATLVETAA
-1309 RLNHILDGSPEEF
+1309 RLNPVLAGSPGEF
-1322 ANRLSALVDGRLKIR
+1322 ASRLSALVDGRMKVR
-1337 VGGPLLTYFQHGATT
+1337 VGRPLLTYLQHGATT

-1361 TVGAD
+1361 TVGGD
-1366 EFHVRALIAD
+1366 EFQVGALIAD
-1376 TGAVFEALDTADQ
+1376 TATVFEALDTADES
-1389 RGIIDGWR
+1389 RIIEGWAK
-1397 ELVDWS
+1397 LVDWS
-1403 AAGPIGEELPARGSS
+1403 AAGPDSGELPIRGVSDEELIAENVGQ
-1418 DDEPFGRDGGHE
+1418 E
-1430 GSEGQDAAGPVIRD
+1430 GSESQQTADPESRQGMP
-1444 VRASGQQRS
+1444 SGQEPS
-1453 SESSGVGAGNQSGTD
+1453 SGSGVGAATQTGSDNLESGRD
-1468 DPESV
+1468 
-1473 RPVGGGVG
+1473 VGGEPDPRVG
-1481 FRPGITGDGV
+1481 IAGDGV
-1491 RIKVGNL
+1491 RIKVGSL
-1498 LGSVAKTEM
+1498 LGSVGNSEV

-1535 KALISQIREQAREKQ
+1535 KALIAQIREQAREKQ
-1550 PSEPTSMLI
+1550 PSMVTSMLI

-1567 KEEFVRRVGGV
+1567 KEEFISRVGGV

-1625 SLNEAVRELYEQNDD
+1625 LLNEAVRELYEQNDN
-1640 RPPTLAEVRVAYLA
+1640 RPPTLAEVRLAYLG

-1674 FSADRENLKS
+1674 FSADRENLKP
-1684 FGELLEGKVLIVAL
+1684 FGALLEGKVLIVAL

-1801 IHKVPSVSGRELAAL
+1801 IHKVPSVSGRELASL

-1829 PELRQHQVLYKSLG
+1829 PDLRQHQVLYKSLG
-1843 CDEGRFIRVV
+1843 YDEGRFISVV